1 MESHYIGL
9 YWPVGCGVFA
19 MLYELIQVLRH
30 NVDSHHL
37 SQLLGYEIAGWR
49 IIKREGFE
57 RKRSGRQR
65 RQLMVTPTPTLKMTE
80 IMAKPTGEEV
90 FTTLPPNSLVYLH
103 TDTVVSPIQ
112 TWFSFHKAST
122 AVTSYID
129 LIPLF
134 VTSQVS
140 LEALEM
146 GPSQNF
152 LSKRPMSR
160 TIFQD
165 LSAFTFPELS
175 PSLII
180 TATSLSTEFKGL
192 QNTVSSMPLFLEQPQ
207 SHVQELDAFLQSGK
221 SEPSRH
227 HFLSVLSFDITEP
240 TGKGQ
245 FSRPIYTLMT
255 ETHYEWPLISPEVSF
270 VKTAPQT
277 HFPEEILMTSVYS
290 RQEDGIFGY
299 PHFPEFGIPSSAIIS
314 PEKLSSTSILTS
326 VQLTTLFGFT
336 PPIDDMFLLLSGG
349 SHLSQELFNG
359 YEYMSNSFMTIPQ
372 TDRLPFTEE
381 ETSVPSIIHMDT
393 LIWDRESNLSY
404 VTSILDSSI
413 LSSTFPSDAGPSHET
428 SLTAQSYPDNAP
440 LLTLPTD
447 FAGFDSS
454 ELSRPTK
461 IFTSYDSSKLRT
473 QNHFPSALPSGTKDL
488 NSDKSLGTRMIL
500 PNVTVFTLELT
511 KMSTIPSYTAE
522 ISVRTIFNAT
532 SHLYN
537 NAQELVQMSSSLV
550 YQDTSSLPFSTYES
564 LQSTHVAWVPPLFSV
579 SQVLQDI
586 TPGQTNTFPKVVNSI
601 KFITATIGCKF
612 HFSVPADTFYDQED
626 GNSTQLTLGINP
638 VDGSP
643 SGPESWLQ
651 FNASLQAM
659 YGYPLSIDFQ
669 YSPQEFVLSA
679 TDSGGLTVWEPLIIE
694 LLRPTSIP
702 CHIYTIR
709 MKNSYHSFLRE
720 RERVGLFLDKL
731 FKYLNSRSLK
741 SITLT
746 ALRPGSTVISWYNR
760 SLCTSTNRS
769 LSLCS
774 KDEIQEVL
782 NKLRVPDGNV
792 NPYFAEAM
800 LPEYKIDIVENVSYG
815 GICLPTTKPFN
826 GSLTLNSTFP
836 TYNEES
842 NSWIRNVLLIS
853 LCAAIMVALII
864 VAHRCKYH
872 RNILE
877 SRSMTFQGRP
887 LFDYVD
893 LEMDMLK
900 PRKAPVLQREV
911 SPSPHL
917 WIPVPPSSQ
926 QQPCRPNVTFV
937 ASRLPQSLPPFQ
949 PPKYQ
954 LPPHYKVD
962 ITSRS
967 DQGNIHRRDY
977 PKSGLY

>member
-1 MESHYIGL
+1 MKQQPLVTSEAHTYNVRMDALRIHIGTDDRLLISGSHLPLERRVLPTLLLLALVSLSGIMPAAVAKESNNKCEEIQILRGIPDTIAFMGKVFYYPVPPFAFQGKITQYKITLANGADLPKWLEFNPNTSTLQGLPVNEENGEYHLNVAAHEDGCVQKTPRANVNFTLHVQDSILIPEKKTSLSHAPKRNIISSERCTRDSSLTSAEIIIHAAAELLDVQQRLSLVCTMAEYLHLDPTSLALNPYQGLIHRSRRNLTILAEDIRHVSFMESHYIGL

-165 LSAFTFPELS
+165 LSAFAFPELS

-255 ETHYEWPLISPEVSF
+255 ETHYEWPLISPEVSL

-349 SHLSQELFNG
+349 NHLSQELFNG

-393 LIWDRESNLSY
+393 LI
-404 VTSILDSSI
+404 
-413 LSSTFPSDAGPSHET
+413 
-428 SLTAQSYPDNAP
+428 
-440 LLTLPTD
+440 
-447 FAGFDSS
+447 
-454 ELSRPTK
+454 
-461 IFTSYDSSKLRT
+461 
-473 QNHFPSALPSGTKDL
+473 
-488 NSDKSLGTRMIL
+488 
-500 PNVTVFTLELT
+500 
-511 KMSTIPSYTAE
+511 
-522 ISVRTIFNAT
+522 
-532 SHLYN
+532 
-537 NAQELVQMSSSLV
+537 
-550 YQDTSSLPFSTYES
+550 
-564 LQSTHVAWVPPLFSV
+564 
-579 SQVLQDI
+579 
-586 TPGQTNTFPKVVNSI
+586 
-601 KFITATIGCKF
+601 
-612 HFSVPADTFYDQED
+612 
-626 GNSTQLTLGINP
+626 
-638 VDGSP
+638 
-643 SGPESWLQ
+643 
-651 FNASLQAM
+651 
-659 YGYPLSIDFQ
+659 
-669 YSPQEFVLSA
+669 
-679 TDSGGLTVWEPLIIE
+679 
-694 LLRPTSIP
+694 
-702 CHIYTIR
+702 
-709 MKNSYHSFLRE
+709 
-720 RERVGLFLDKL
+720 
-731 FKYLNSRSLK
+731 
-741 SITLT
+741 
-746 ALRPGSTVISWYNR
+746 
-760 SLCTSTNRS
+760 
-769 LSLCS
+769 
-774 KDEIQEVL
+774 
-782 NKLRVPDGNV
+782 
-792 NPYFAEAM
+792 
-800 LPEYKIDIVENVSYG
+800 
-815 GICLPTTKPFN
+815 
-826 GSLTLNSTFP
+826 
-836 TYNEES
+836 
-842 NSWIRNVLLIS
+842 
-853 LCAAIMVALII
+853 
-864 VAHRCKYH
+864 
-872 RNILE
+872 
-877 SRSMTFQGRP
+877 
-887 LFDYVD
+887 
-893 LEMDMLK
+893 
-900 PRKAPVLQREV
+900 
-911 SPSPHL
+911 
-917 WIPVPPSSQ
+917 
-926 QQPCRPNVTFV
+926 
-937 ASRLPQSLPPFQ
+937 
-949 PPKYQ
+949 
-954 LPPHYKVD
+954 
-962 ITSRS
+962 
-967 DQGNIHRRDY
+967 
-977 PKSGLY
+977 